1 MKMNSQIKSL
11 GKQAGYTL
19 IELSIAIAIISV
31 LIMSAL
37 VGVQKIL
44 ENNNVDTTSQQVTL
58 ATANVNKFT
67 TMLSESSFLETAGTA
82 ATLGIWPESIV
93 SKAGTPLV
101 TTIKNPFGGTYLLG
115 KTSAAAT
122 TYNMG
127 ITNLSTNACVSLA
140 AALSNAA
147 LTVGTDEVAT
157 YAADTLKPTAAVTN
171 IKAAG
176 AKATG
181 ANLATACASATNA
194 KKNLWLTY
202 TL

>member
-1 MKMNSQIKSL
+1 
-11 GKQAGYTL
+11 
-19 IELSIAIAIISV
+19 
-31 LIMSAL
+31 
-37 VGVQKIL
+37 
-44 ENNNVDTTSQQVTL
+44 
-58 ATANVNKFT
+58 
-67 TMLSESSFLETAGTA
+67 
-82 ATLGIWPESIV
+82 
-93 SKAGTPLV
+93 
-101 TTIKNPFGGTYLLG
+101 
-115 KTSAAAT
+115 
-122 TYNMG
+122 MG

-147 LTVGTDEVAT
+147 LTVGTDEVT
-157 YAADTLKPTAAVTN
+157 PYAADTLKPTAAVTN